1 MPIRFMTYT
10 KGSKVPDLPGDSL
23 FHSTALY
30 RVYEKTSGYRPFL
43 LVAYD
48 GKHPIAKI
56 LAVVRKSVRWFPP
69 SFIHRCEVIEPC
81 EFLDEQVDKNKLFG
95 EMLSHLTREI
105 MSHTFMVEFRN
116 LSQPLFGY
124 KAFRSNGYFPIRWM
138 RVYNSLHS
146 KSPEERLS
154 PSRKRQISKA
164 QKEGVITKIAE
175 TEEEIVEF
183 VHMLKN
189 NYSSKILKH
198 FPDLSFF
205 KELGN
210 QHVSQ
215 EIQKI
220 FIVKYK
226 EKIIGG
232 SVCLFSSGTAYLLF
246 SGALRKRYKYC
257 YPGVMAVW
265 SAIKYAYEQGY
276 QHFEFMYVGVPFRHF
291 GFRDFILR
299 FGGKQSSTRR
309 WYKFR
314 WKWLNKFLTKF
325 YI

>member
-1 MPIRFMTYT
+1 MPIRFTTYT
-10 KGSKVPDLPGDSL
+10 KGSIVPDLPGDSL

-30 RVYEKTSGYRPFL
+30 RVYEKTSGYRPFM
-43 LVAYD
+43 LVAYEED
-48 GKHPIAKI
+48 RPVAKM

-69 SFIHRCEVIEPC
+69 SFIHHCVIYEPC
-81 EFLDEQVDKNKLFG
+81 EFLDEHVDKSSLFN

-105 MSHTFMVEFRN
+105 LSHTFLIEFRN
-116 LSQPLFGY
+116 LRQPLFGY
-124 KAFRSNGYFPIRWM
+124 RAFRENGYFPIRWM

-146 KSPEERLS
+146 KTPEERLS

-164 QKEGVITKIAE
+164 KKQGVITKVAE
-175 TEEEIVEF
+175 TEEEVTEF
-183 VHMLKN
+183 VRMLRM
-189 NYSSKILKH
+189 NYSSKLLKH

-210 QHVSQ
+210 QKVDH
-215 EIQKI
+215 EIQKL
-220 FIVKYK
+220 FIVKSK
-226 EKIIGG
+226 DKIIGG

-246 SGALRKRYKYC
+246 SGALRKRYKYH

-265 SAIKYAYEQGY
+265 SAIKYAHEHGY
-276 QHFEFMYVGVPFRHF
+276 QHFEFMYVGVPFRHY
-291 GFRDFILR
+291 GFREFILR

-314 WKWLNKFLTKF
+314 WQWLNKLLTKF

>member
-1 MPIRFMTYT
+1 MPIRFTTYT
-10 KGSKVPDLPGDSL
+10 KGSIVPDLPGDSL

-30 RVYEKTSGYRPFL
+30 RVYEKTSGYRPFM
-43 LVAYD
+43 LVAYEED
-48 GKHPIAKI
+48 RPVAKM

-69 SFIHRCEVIEPC
+69 SFIHHCVIYEPC
-81 EFLDEQVDKNKLFG
+81 EFLDEHVDKSSLFN

-105 MSHTFMVEFRN
+105 LSHTFLIEFRN
-116 LSQPLFGY
+116 LRQPLFGY
-124 KAFRSNGYFPIRWM
+124 RAFRENGYFPIRWM

-146 KSPEERLS
+146 KTPEERLS

-164 QKEGVITKIAE
+164 KKQGVITKVAE
-175 TEEEIVEF
+175 TEEEVTEF
-183 VHMLKN
+183 VRMLRM
-189 NYSSKILKH
+189 NYSSKLLKH

-210 QHVSQ
+210 QKVDH
-215 EIQKI
+215 EIQKL
-220 FIVKYK
+220 FIVKSK
-226 EKIIGG
+226 DKIIGG

-246 SGALRKRYKYC
+246 SGALRKRYKYH

-265 SAIKYAYEQGY
+265 SAIKYAHKHGY
-276 QHFEFMYVGVPFRHF
+276 QHFEFMYVGVPFRHY
-291 GFRDFILR
+291 GFREFILR

-314 WKWLNKFLTKF
+314 WQWLNKLLTKF